1 VLTRPAV
8 QKNVVVFRFGFDC
21 VSNTA
26 PEIQGSKF
34 GRACQQHAISVAR
47 ARPLVDAAFVAMGV
61 SAEDYA
67 ETRIGPVRFKMR
79 PFRRGGEDEGPEPP
93 KARRARRPR
102 PRDSKQGANR
112 TTSNNNLLAK
122 LAKPAAGFA
131 KVGVA
136 ALVATGRFSLTR
148 VGPWVGVLCVRVFA
162 DNKAFQALSC
172 ATIGVNAVRV
182 RAVCRSVRS
191 GKGKGAGEG
200 TGASSFWKAGLLAKH
215 ARDATTE
222 AVSSVTST
230 LTEQFH
236 DASHPLV
243 VLQDKVPFLFHPL
256 IKLVAGPTFFYQ
268 TTPVLLKLFAPGV
281 LRTLR
286 FYGHLLPV
294 IAGYM
299 KTLLFELGPFGFGT
313 KKRTDEK
320 EKLTSEA
327 TQLVWDKRH
336 AWGAA
341 RVKEMLLDMGG
352 FYLKVGQV
360 FATKSDLLPPQY
372 IAALSAVFDDCPPV
386 DGRVIVDI
394 VEKDLGGSVDSL
406 FSKFET
412 EPIATATIA
421 QVHVAYLND
430 FAKTKVA
437 VKVQVP
443 GSKKLMQMDMRNMLG
458 TPRAFPK
465 SATLF
470 TAPL

>member
-1 VLTRPAV
+1 M
-8 QKNVVVFRFGFDC
+8 
-21 VSNTA
+21 
-26 PEIQGSKF
+26 
-34 GRACQQHAISVAR
+34 
-47 ARPLVDAAFVAMGV
+47 VDAAFVAMSV

-336 AWGAA
+336 AWGAV